1 MELKMSVEQFEV
13 KMVGFKHLLVSLT
26 ELSAIVK
33 PYLTK
38 LTEVSDEI
46 KSLQAITNDLPLRSV
61 LASLALNLVATYFP
75 HSEAKVLI
83 DSATF
88 TILDFEVLNELRI
101 EIDRIMQ
108 QYLPSKTILNENV
121 KLYAA
126 RLKAVVEAFYRTFT
140 DQDAP
145 TPFAP

>member
-1 MELKMSVEQFEV
+1 MSVEQFEI
-13 KMVGFKHLLVSLT
+13 KMTAFKHLLVTLT
-26 ELSAIVK
+26 ELSATVK
-33 PYLTK
+33 TYLTK
-38 LTEVSDEI
+38 LTEVGDEI
-46 KSLQAITNDLPLRSV
+46 KSLQATTIDLPLRSV

-88 TILDFEVLNELRI
+88 TIPDFELFNELRI

-126 RLKAVVEAFYRTFT
+126 RLKAVVEEFYRTFT
-140 DQDAP
+140 DQDALI
-145 TPFAP
+145 PFAP